1 MIAMQTRCVHCG
13 REQYALAVWDIS
25 HGQHP
30 CCFCGEMSEE
40 MSVEEYNKKIREMRK
55 NENKKTT

>member
-1 MIAMQTRCVHCG
+1 MIAMQTRCVHCV

-40 MSVEEYNKKIREMRK
+40 MSVEEYNKKNQGDAEK
-55 NENKKTT
+55 